1 MRLISWNV
9 NGVRAA
15 VKKDLIKAV
24 SQMQPDVLCLQE
36 TKAQDHQVLE
46 ALQDL
51 SGYHITPYSA
61 VRPGYSGTAV
71 ISRHSPIAIQ
81 HGLGIEEH
89 DQEGRVISAEFD
101 NFFLVTVY
109 TPNSGNGLKRLDY
122 RERWDHDFLLHV
134 QSLEKSKPVIVCGD
148 LNVCHRPIDIARPQA
163 NYNKS
168 PGYTQR
174 EIDGM
179 DRLLDAGYID
189 TFRHFYPDT
198 VKYSW
203 WSMRAGARERNI
215 GWRLDYFLV
224 SQSLKEQIA
233 DAEILNDVFGSDHC
247 PVVLNL
253 GVNTRDTNDKEA

>member
-15 VKKDLIKAV
+15 VKKDLVNSVA
-24 SQMQPDVLCLQE
+24 QMQPDVLCLQE

-46 ALQDL
+46 ALAEL
-51 SGYHITPYSA
+51 AGYHITPYSA

-71 ISRHSPIAIQ
+71 ISRQAPIAVQ
-81 HGLGIEEH
+81 LGLGIDEH
-89 DQEGRVISAEFD
+89 DQEGRVISAEYD
-101 NFFLVTVY
+101 AFFLVTVY
-109 TPNSGNGLKRLDY
+109 TPNSGDGLKRLDY
-122 RERWDHDFLLHV
+122 RERWDRDFLLHV
-134 QSLEKSKPVIVCGD
+134 QSLEKTKPVVICGD

-179 DRLLDAGYID
+179 DRLINAGFVD
-189 TFRHFYPDT
+189 SFRHFYPDT

-203 WSMRAGARERNI
+203 WSMRGGAREKNV
-215 GWRLDYFLV
+215 GWRLDYFLA
-224 SQSLKEQIA
+224 SEALQSRLQQ
-233 DAEILNDVFGSDHC
+233 AEILNEIYGSDHC
-247 PVVLNL
+247 PVVLTLN
-253 GVNTRDTNDKEA
+253 